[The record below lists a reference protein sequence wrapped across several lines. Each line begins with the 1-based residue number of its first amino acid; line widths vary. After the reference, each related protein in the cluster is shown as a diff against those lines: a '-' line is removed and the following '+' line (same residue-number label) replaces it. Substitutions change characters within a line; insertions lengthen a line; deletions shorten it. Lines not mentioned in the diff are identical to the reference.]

1 MEPTMTKMQKITL
14 LLAFYTS
21 PWGAAKG
28 ATWEFFVDDK
38 LSFTEESILA
48 IIGRI
53 INGIDEKVCDWT
65 ALDPFKQAMVAILG
79 GTGETDAND

>member
-1 MEPTMTKMQKITL
+1 MEYTPMTKTEKIIL

-28 ATWEFFVDDK
+28 ASWEFFVDDK
-38 LSFTEESILA
+38 LPFTEDAVLA

-53 INGIDEKVCDWT
+53 VNGIDEKSCDWT
-65 ALDPFKQAMVAILG
+65 ALDYFKQMTVAAIG
-79 GTGETDAND
+79 DKGDNND

>member
-1 MEPTMTKMQKITL
+1 MEPMNKMEKIVL

-21 PWGAAKG
+21 SWGAAKG

-38 LSFTEESILA
+38 LPFTEDSILA

-79 GTGETDAND
+79 DAGDNDADD